1 MSIETLTM
9 GVELLLIALISATI
23 IIVWNWRF
31 MLIGLVAIQVGVARM
46 ALTQL
51 QIPSAWLY
59 AQTLVL
65 VLCALILALSGVQAT
80 DSRRLYQSGNWF
92 LRLLLICLF
101 IILWQIF
108 DIQIELPTLSS
119 GVSRLSIWLSLSAFL
134 ILSLTDHPL
143 YTGSALLL
151 WCIPIQIL
159 VAVLLPLPGL
169 LVLIGIL
176 ELLLALGCSYLIL
189 TESFVDTEQPIV
201 VTDITFP
208 TDRLPPLEANR
219 YLSYSEMT
227 TMDIPAVKV
236 LPEQSFARSQYVPAA
251 ERTGEHP
258 LVARINRRRQSQ
270 NDPATG
276 QFPRVSPLQTLS
288 SSESGSPKSPE
299 QETDN
304 HP

>member
-1 MSIETLTM
+1 MFGMSFETLTM
-9 GVELLLIALISATI
+9 GAELLIIALTSAVI
-23 IIVWNWRF
+23 IIWDWRL
-31 MLIGLVAIQVGVARM
+31 MLFGLVAIQAGVARV

-65 VLCALILALSGVQAT
+65 VLCTLILALSGVQAT
-80 DSRRLYQSGNWF
+80 ESRRLYQSGNWF

-101 IILWQIF
+101 VILWQIF
-108 DIQIELPTLSS
+108 NIQIVLPTLSAS
-119 GVSRLSIWLSLSAFL
+119 VSQLFVWLSLSAFL

-151 WCIPIQIL
+151 WCIPIQLL

-189 TESFVDTEQPIV
+189 TESFVDTEQQIV

-208 TDRLPPLEANR
+208 TNRLPPLEANR
-219 YLSYSEMT
+219 YLSFSEMT
-227 TMDIPAVKV
+227 TMDIPAV
-236 LPEQSFARSQYVPAA
+236 L
-251 ERTGEHP
+251 
-258 LVARINRRRQSQ
+258 
-270 NDPATG
+270 ATG
-276 QFPRVSPLQTLS
+276 RFRAVSPLQTLS
-288 SSESGSPKSPE
+288 SPNSVPSSSKSESPESPE
-299 QETDN
+299 YRDK
-304 HP
+304 